1 MKKTNVIH
9 RHLKGLKRGVDRPGY
24 LAGRRASLTNSI
36 RESLLSPTL
45 DNLLDAAIDLEGL
58 GTVEGT
64 VGAGHVWQGEAD
76 GWQLLQ
82 TSFTSFN
89 WNVRIYTGLFHR
101 GRLQRGFDFS
111 GPQNM
116 AARCLSHAIATKEDT
131 FADWCGRMM
140 LNNFTT
146 GEGLYDRWFRP
157 FEPFMVYL
165 FARWK
170 KLPIP
175 HSALPCPPLGVY
187 QELLDAW
194 NSEQDFAAA
203 LVKACDYHTE
213 HSIEGRIAHAEFVR
227 VPHNVFPAEILAV
240 KRLRDAEDIPW
251 PAVEHALLDTP
262 LAQPPATL
270 PRVQNDLLD
279 RVTNVVR
286 EVMPEGAPS

>member
-111 GPQNM
+111 VVSVL
-116 AARCLSHAIATKEDT
+116 C
-131 FADWCGRMM
+131 C
-140 LNNFTT
+140 
-146 GEGLYDRWFRP
+146 
-157 FEPFMVYL
+157 
-165 FARWK
+165 
-170 KLPIP
+170 
-175 HSALPCPPLGVY
+175 AL
-187 QELLDAW
+187 A
-194 NSEQDFAAA
+194 DFAGKRRSWCTS
-203 LVKACDYHTE
+203 VHT
-213 HSIEGRIAHAEFVR
+213 
-227 VPHNVFPAEILAV
+227 VFPALFGRAIIRRHHRFFRSPEYGRSLLV
-240 KRLRDAEDIPW
+240 PCHSDERGYLRRLVRTDDAEQLYDWRGAVRSLVQAVRAVHGLPVR
-251 PAVEHALLDTP
+251 AVEEVADPTFRSP
-262 LAQPPATL
+262 LPTARSV
-270 PRVQNDLLD
+270 PRTVGRLEQRAGLRGRFGQGLRLSYGTQHRGAD
-279 RVTNVVR
+279 RPR
-286 EVMPEGAPS
+286 